1 MKKLL
6 IIFLASFILFGCTK
20 ETPDQILMDA
30 MNSKIDFINEENK
43 GVLFKEFPIYEDD
56 LAVPDKYAYVDM
68 DNDGTNEL
76 VVETTSY
83 YGAFIIL
90 HYDKETRKIY
100 GYMLGARSL
109 EDLKEDGTFIGSG
122 GAAVNSYCKIKF
134 DKNKYEII
142 DLAYSDST
150 NNEYKIDDKDVTKKE
165 IEEFTD
171 NWFKKTS
178 VEWIEVE

>member
-76 VVETTSY
+76 DPGVLSPV
-83 YGAFIIL
+83 L
-90 HYDKETRKIY
+90 
-100 GYMLGARSL
+100 
-109 EDLKEDGTFIGSG
+109 IGSSLDDNTKSLSFIFSSFTYFLSILASG
-122 GAAVNSYCKIKF
+122 SFIVFLISVISNLDGSSLFPVPIL
-134 DKNKYEII
+134 EINLI
-142 DLAYSDST
+142 FLLMHSL
-150 NNEYKIDDKDVTKKE
+150 I
-165 IEEFTD
+165 IPF
-171 NWFKKTS
+171 
-178 VEWIEVE
+178 